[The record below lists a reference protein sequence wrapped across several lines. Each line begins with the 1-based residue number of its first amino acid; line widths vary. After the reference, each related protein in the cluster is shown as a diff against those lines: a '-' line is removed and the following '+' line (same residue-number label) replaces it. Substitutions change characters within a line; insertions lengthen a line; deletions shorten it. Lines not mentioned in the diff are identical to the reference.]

1 MTVKGKEP
9 LAAPAGW
16 SDHPCSRAAR
26 RRIDLDAP
34 RLAANQSWHRLADRL
49 ARQAGILNAA
59 SISAKFRQL
68 RQRIGRRQPA
78 IERIALALYDPRRG
92 CLRNLVDSDHDE
104 LQSLGSGFPLADW
117 PALAALVRSGT
128 GGLLA
133 QRPAATSTN
142 AERLCQAFAS
152 SVAHPITLDGTFFGV
167 LLFDSATV
175 DAFSAPDVEEIGIY
189 AELLSTMVAQE
200 LSSVQ
205 MFVGGL
211 QLARNLAHLRDIE
224 TGAHLDRMA
233 HYARLIAREIAAA
246 RGLDDEFVEH
256 VFLFAPLH
264 DIGKVGVPDCILLK
278 PSSLSEEEKQVMD
291 GHVALGLDMIDR
303 MIADFGLSRLPQL
316 ELLRNIVAHHHEY
329 LDGSG
334 YPQGLAA
341 DAIPLE
347 ARIVATADVLDAL
360 CCRRR
365 YKRSW
370 PMAEALEEVARMSGS
385 KLDRECVAA
394 VLRCREEVEAIH
406 RRFDEGTASHPG

>member
-1 MTVKGKEP
+1 M
-9 LAAPAGW
+9 
-16 SDHPCSRAAR
+16 
-26 RRIDLDAP
+26 
-34 RLAANQSWHRLADRL
+34 
-49 ARQAGILNAA
+49 
-59 SISAKFRQL
+59 
-68 RQRIGRRQPA
+68 
-78 IERIALALYDPRRG
+78 
-92 CLRNLVDSDHDE
+92 
-104 LQSLGSGFPLADW
+104 
-117 PALAALVRSGT
+117 
-128 GGLLA
+128 
-133 QRPAATSTN
+133 
-142 AERLCQAFAS
+142 
-152 SVAHPITLDGTFFGV
+152 
-167 LLFDSATV
+167 
-175 DAFSAPDVEEIGIY
+175 
-189 AELLSTMVAQE
+189 
-200 LSSVQ
+200 
-205 MFVGGL
+205 
-211 QLARNLAHLRDIE
+211 
-224 TGAHLDRMA
+224 
-233 HYARLIAREIAAA
+233 
-246 RGLDDEFVEH
+246 
-256 VFLFAPLH
+256 
-264 DIGKVGVPDCILLK
+264 PDCILLK